1 MEMNCPCEAFL
12 ITIDSNKAQAE
23 LDRRYKAYPDTCM
36 DEIWDVYCDADMD
49 MCDECP
55 MIEEYERVNK

>member
-12 ITIDSNKAQAE
+12 INVDKEKAYQE
-23 LDRRYKAYPDTCM
+23 LDRRYKIFPNCE